1 MLERQLAP
9 PDSTQA
15 PSPRQDVLYSRP
27 PLSRVSSILPPS
39 VDIGAS
45 SPLGADAMAQRA
57 ARGRPAAARK
67 DKKKPPR
74 TVQSVAIDLKAELR
88 TESEKAALKG
98 AVIAKPTTSG
108 ANITPSEG
116 VTIEKSTAAAP
127 AYSAPKVAK
136 PLASTKKASVVGAS
150 AESDETSAGSSGGGT
165 RLEEVA
171 AGARAAQ
178 QELDLRR
185 VSNKMQ
191 GIAGQVTYFSWRG
204 DPTEVCRSLW
214 TWVNGKARSLRSFYV
229 VFYVV

>member
-1 MLERQLAP
+1 
-9 PDSTQA
+9 
-15 PSPRQDVLYSRP
+15 
-27 PLSRVSSILPPS
+27 
-39 VDIGAS
+39 
-45 SPLGADAMAQRA
+45 MAQRA